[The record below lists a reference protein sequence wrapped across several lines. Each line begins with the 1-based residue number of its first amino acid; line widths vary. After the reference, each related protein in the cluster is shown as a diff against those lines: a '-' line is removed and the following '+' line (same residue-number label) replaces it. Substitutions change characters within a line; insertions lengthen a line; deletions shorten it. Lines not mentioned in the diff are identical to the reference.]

1 MKRRYN
7 KRTNPTRFREKG
19 YMAHDVFIS
28 HSAKDKKVAESICQA
43 LEKEGVS
50 CWIAPR
56 NIVPGR
62 KWGGSIIDAING
74 SKVMVLVFSKNANE
88 SQQILREVERSVN
101 KGIPV
106 IPFRIDEIDPNKDLE
121 YYIMTEHWLDAFTK
135 PMDQHVRRL
144 SETVRSLI
152 PYKEKETDGDGGTGA
167 GEDELDHESR
177 KAAEEIDRIRE
188 ERGDDVVVPPDP
200 PSRTKQIAAAVAAAA
215 AFAAL
220 SAYFGL
226 LVVFIPTVC
235 IIAAWWLIGNFR
247 DTKHSPMYPAL
258 TLIGGHILW
267 FIVGIISVLALTGN
281 PEAIQLDASGTV
293 IDALITAGLFAWL
306 LLKPG
311 KVSGIANVLGAV
323 FFLIANISALS
334 EISEPIIVNGIIL
347 HCIFYAATLAALG
360 YGIFKL
366 RKPASGSVRSAH
378 P

>member
-1 MKRRYN
+1 
-7 KRTNPTRFREKG
+7 
-19 YMAHDVFIS
+19 MAHDVFIS

-43 LEKEGVS
+43 LEKDGVS

-56 NIVPGR
+56 NITPGR

-135 PMDQHVRRL
+135 PMDQHVQRL
-144 SETVRSLI
+144 RETVRSLV
-152 PYKEKETDGDGGTGA
+152 PYKEKITEENGGA
-167 GEDELDHESR
+167 GTKEDESGELDLEGR
-177 KAAEEIDRIRE
+177 KLAEEIDRIRE
-188 ERGDDVVVPPDP
+188 ERGDDVVVPPEP
-200 PSRTKQIAAAVAAAA
+200 VSKTKQIAAAVAALV

-226 LVVFIPTVC
+226 LVVFIPVVC

-267 FIVGIISVLALTGN
+267 FIVGIISVMALTGQ
-281 PEAIQLDASGTV
+281 PDAIQLDASGTV
-293 IDALITAGLFAWL
+293 IDALISAGLFTWL
-306 LLKPG
+306 LLRPG
-311 KVSGIANVLGAV
+311 KVSGVANVLGAV
-323 FFLIANISALS
+323 FFLIANISALA
-334 EISEPIIVNGIIL
+334 EIHEPIIVNGIIL

-360 YGIFKL
+360 YGILKL
-366 RKPASGSVRSAH
+366 GKSAPERVRSAH

>member
-1 MKRRYN
+1 
-7 KRTNPTRFREKG
+7 
-19 YMAHDVFIS
+19 MAHDVFIS
-28 HSAKDKKVAESICQA
+28 HSAKDKKVAESICQS
-43 LEKEGVS
+43 LEKDGVS

-56 NIVPGR
+56 NITPGR

-135 PMDQHVRRL
+135 PMDQHVQRL
-144 SETVRSLI
+144 RETVRSLV
-152 PYKEKETDGDGGTGA
+152 PYKEKDTDGNGGSGA
-167 GEDELDHESR
+167 DEDELDQESR

-188 ERGDDVVVPPDP
+188 ERGDEIVVPPEP
-200 PSRTKQIAAAVAAAA
+200 VSQTKKIAAAVAALA
-215 AFAAL
+215 AFAVL
-220 SAYFGL
+220 SAFFGL
-226 LVVFIPTVC
+226 LVVFIPAVC

-267 FIVGIISVLALTGN
+267 FIVGIISVMALTGQ
-281 PEAIQLDASGTV
+281 PDAIQLDASGTV
-293 IDALITAGLFAWL
+293 IDALISAGLFAWL
-306 LLKPG
+306 ILRPG
-311 KVSGIANVLGAV
+311 KVSGIANVLGAL

-334 EISEPIIVNGIIL
+334 EIHEAMIVNGIIL

-360 YGIFKL
+360 YGILKL
-366 RKPASGSVRSAH
+366 GKSAPERVRSAH

>member
-1 MKRRYN
+1 
-7 KRTNPTRFREKG
+7 
-19 YMAHDVFIS
+19 MAHDVFIS
-28 HSAKDKKVAESICQA
+28 YSAKDKKVAESICQE
-43 LEKEGVS
+43 LERDGVS

-56 NIVPGR
+56 NIIPGR

-106 IPFRIDEIDPNKDLE
+106 IPFRIDEINPNKDLE

-135 PMDQHVRRL
+135 PMEQHVQRL
-144 SETVRSLI
+144 RETVRSLV
-152 PYKEKETDGDGGTGA
+152 PYKEKITEGNDGA
-167 GEDELDHESR
+167 GTEEGGSDTSDAGDELDHESR

-188 ERGDDVVVPPDP
+188 ERGDEVVVPPEP
-200 PSRTKQIAAAVAAAA
+200 VSKTKQIAAAVAALVV
-215 AFAAL
+215 FAAL

-226 LVVFIPTVC
+226 LVVFIPVVC

-267 FIVGIISVLALTGN
+267 FIVGIISVMALTGQ
-281 PEAIQLDASGTV
+281 PDAIQLDASGTV
-293 IDALITAGLFAWL
+293 IDALISAGLFAWL
-306 LLKPG
+306 LLRPG
-311 KVSGIANVLGAV
+311 KVSGVANVLGAV

-334 EISEPIIVNGIIL
+334 EIHEAMIVNGIIL

-360 YGIFKL
+360 YGILKL
-366 RKPASGSVRSAH
+366 RKSAPPERVRSAH

>member
-1 MKRRYN
+1 
-7 KRTNPTRFREKG
+7 
-19 YMAHDVFIS
+19 MAHDVFIS

-43 LEKEGVS
+43 LEKDGVS

-56 NIVPGR
+56 NIIPGR

-135 PMDQHVRRL
+135 PMDKHVERL
-144 SETVRSLI
+144 SETVRSLV
-152 PYKEKETDGDGGTGA
+152 PYKEKDTDGNDGPGTD
-167 GEDELDHESR
+167 EDEFDHESR

-188 ERGDDVVVPPDP
+188 ERGDDVVVPPEP
-200 PSRTKQIAAAVAAAA
+200 ASQTKKIAAAVAALA

-226 LVVFIPTVC
+226 LVVFIPVVC

-267 FIVGIISVLALTGN
+267 FIIGIISVIALTGQ
-281 PEAIQLDASGTV
+281 PDAIQLDASGTV
-293 IDALITAGLFAWL
+293 IDALISAGLFAWL
-306 LLKPG
+306 ILRPG
-311 KVSGIANVLGAV
+311 KVSGIANVLGAI

-334 EISEPIIVNGIIL
+334 EIQEVMIVNGIIL

-360 YGIFKL
+360 YGILKL
-366 RKPASGSVRSAH
+366 GKSAPERVRSAH

>member
-1 MKRRYN
+1 
-7 KRTNPTRFREKG
+7 
-19 YMAHDVFIS
+19 MAHDVFIS
-28 HSAKDKKVAESICQA
+28 HSVKDKKVAESICQA
-43 LEKEGVS
+43 LEKDGIS

-56 NIVPGR
+56 NIIPGR

-101 KGIPV
+101 KGVPV
-106 IPFRIDEIDPNKDLE
+106 IPFRVDEIDPNKDLE

-152 PYKEKETDGDGGTGA
+152 PYKEKDTDGNGGS
-167 GEDELDHESR
+167 GEDEGELDQESR
-177 KAAEEIDRIRE
+177 EAAEEIDRIRE

-200 PSRTKQIAAAVAAAA
+200 PSRTKQIAAAAAAA
-215 AFAAL
+215 LAFAAL

-226 LVVFIPTVC
+226 LVVFIPAVC

-281 PEAIQLDASGTV
+281 PDAIQLDASGTV

-306 LLKPG
+306 LFKPG
-311 KVSGIANVLGAV
+311 KVSGTANVLGAI

-334 EISEPIIVNGIIL
+334 EIQEPIIVNGIIL

-366 RKPASGSVRSAH
+366 RKPAPERVRSAH